1 MANIRTWHTYL
12 GILIAPSILF
22 FALTGALQIFHLH
35 EAHGD
40 YQPPMLLEKLGRV
53 HKDQVFAPDEHHEH
67 AADHAPA
74 GPKGEAASAKPGE
87 EHEGAKGGDEH
98 DGAKGGE
105 EHEEEGSAGTLLLKW
120 YFIIVA
126 LALTTST
133 CLGLWIGLTH
143 FRHKRIGW
151 VLLLIGI
158 LLPALLIAL

>member
-22 FALTGALQIFHLH
+22 FALSGSLQIFHFH

-40 YQPPMLLEKLGRV
+40 YQPPLLLEKLGRV

-67 AADHAPA
+67 PGDHAPA
-74 GPKGEAASAKPGE
+74 GAKEGGDAADG
-87 EHEGAKGGDEH
+87 EHEGAKGAEEQEGGK
-98 DGAKGGE
+98 GAQE
-105 EHEEEGSAGTLLLKW
+105 QEHEGNAGTLLLKW
-120 YFIIVA
+120 YFLIVA

-143 FRHKRIGW
+143 IRHKRIGW
-151 VLLLIGI
+151 VLLVIGTA
-158 LLPALLIAL
+158 LPTLLIAL